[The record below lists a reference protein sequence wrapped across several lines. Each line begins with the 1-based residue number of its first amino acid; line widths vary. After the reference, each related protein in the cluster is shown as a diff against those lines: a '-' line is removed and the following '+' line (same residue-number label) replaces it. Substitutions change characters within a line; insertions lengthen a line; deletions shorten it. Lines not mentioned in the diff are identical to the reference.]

1 MFQEEVRSKSQNN
14 LLSCITVQCVMH
26 VLKSNFYFY
35 SDKLNELRRQK
46 EKLEEKIMDQYK
58 FYDPSPPRRY
68 RLSGFINSFFEK
80 SCIMSSIVKT
90 FDFVKD

>member
-1 MFQEEVRSKSQNN
+1 MFWGEVRSQSQNN
-14 LLSCITVQCVMH
+14 LIFIALQNMMP
-26 VLKSNFYFY
+26 VLKGNFYFY

-68 RLSGFINSFFEK
+68 H
-80 SCIMSSIVKT
+80 
-90 FDFVKD
+90 